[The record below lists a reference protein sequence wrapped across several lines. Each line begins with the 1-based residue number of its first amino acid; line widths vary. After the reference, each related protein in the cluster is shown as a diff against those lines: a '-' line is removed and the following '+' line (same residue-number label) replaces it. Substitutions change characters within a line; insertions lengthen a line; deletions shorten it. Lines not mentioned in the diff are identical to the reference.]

1 MAKTSLL
8 EIYALAVCFASTLV
22 ILFNGAMSLN
32 YMIRIANPNLTVSSY
47 EYDRSLTDE
56 AYLRNWPTG
65 RPLPDPATVPR
76 LRAEAFDAALRSE
89 RQNGRRDLIESL
101 TYVIAG
107 LIAFGIHWVLAKRIR
122 SAD

>member
-1 MAKTSLL
+1 MAKKSLL
-8 EIYALAVCFASTLV
+8 EIYALAVCFAAALV

-32 YMIRIANPNLTVSSY
+32 YIVRIVNPNLTISSY

-65 RPLPDPATVPR
+65 RPLPDPASVPK
-76 LRAEAFDAALRSE
+76 LRAEAFESALRSE
-89 RQNGRRDLIESL
+89 QQNGRRDLIESL

-107 LIAFGIHWVLAKRIR
+107 LIAFGIHWILAKRIR

>member
-1 MAKTSLL
+1 MAKKSLL
-8 EIYALAVCFASTLV
+8 EIYALAVCFAAALV

-32 YMIRIANPNLTVSSY
+32 YIVRIVNPNLTVSSY

-56 AYLRNWPTG
+56 AYLSNWPTG
-65 RPLPDPATVPR
+65 RPLPDPASVPK

-89 RQNGRRDLIESL
+89 QQNGRRDLIESL

-107 LIAFGIHWVLAKRIR
+107 LIAFGIHWVLARRIR